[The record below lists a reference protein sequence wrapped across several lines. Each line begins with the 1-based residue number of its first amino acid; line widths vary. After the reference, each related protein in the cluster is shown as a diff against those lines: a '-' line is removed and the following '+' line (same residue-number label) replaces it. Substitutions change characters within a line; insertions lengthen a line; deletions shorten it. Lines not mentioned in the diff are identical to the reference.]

1 MENAVMATEMLANLG
16 IFLGAIGILWF
27 VTVYRDK
34 DKQNRELAS
43 QSHLP
48 QVEVSIGDCE
58 CLLTNPQIYRVFN
71 LDEDNYCWIIIVAIY
86 LNFIASKDCVW

>member
-34 DKQNRELAS
+34 DKQNRKRAS
-43 QSHLP
+43 KPHLTLI
-48 QVEVSIGDCE
+48 EVNIWDCE
-58 CLLTNPQIYRVFN
+58 CLLTIFR
-71 LDEDNYCWIIIVAIY
+71 
-86 LNFIASKDCVW
+86 FIAYSTQMRITIIG